1 MQGTGPGGEG
11 KAQAPASARPVS
23 RFEPMSWGIGPAI
36 AALVA
41 CAAFAVFAATLRHDF
56 ISWDDSGYVTRNA
69 TVLAGVTPDGLVW
82 ALKSFHMGN
91 WHPVTWLSHM
101 LDVEFFG
108 LWAGGHHLSSTVLHA
123 LNSGL
128 VFSLLFRASKEWQP
142 ATLVALM
149 FAVHPLHV
157 ESVAWVAERKDLLCA
172 FFWLLALNVYVS
184 WAESR
189 NTRSL
194 LFMLL
199 LSALALM
206 AKPMAVSLPITM
218 LLLDIWPLRRWNSRS
233 LRASLPLMVEKAPVF
248 FMVIAS
254 AWITVVA
261 QGAAQAVTEFAAWP
275 VEARLANAIA
285 SYGAYFRQ
293 TILPVDL
300 TFFYPLRNESIL
312 VEVLAAL
319 GIFFAIGIY
328 AILRIASQP
337 FVAMGLAW
345 WVITLVPTIGLIQVG
360 MQSRAD
366 RYMYLPI
373 LGLLVVLGWLW
384 WQQPSRIRRAVSL
397 GLLAVFILGW
407 TWTTLRYTAQWKD
420 NATLYSHGINTNPNS
435 CLPYALLARTRM
447 QEEKLQE
454 ASKILSRGMQHCG
467 PDAAANM
474 LPIALGDLEMRRSNP
489 AAAAEHYLRAA
500 GGSEPS
506 TFIMVRLSAAML
518 SAGNL
523 VEARRYAAAALRNS
537 PAAADALRQFSRVLN
552 AEGDFEQSAAFHEK
566 WVSLEP
572 RSAEAWYGLALA
584 NDSKGNLGA
593 ALDSYRRAAEIEPL
607 HHGMRLQYGWAL
619 WRKGQLVVA
628 RSVVASV
635 LTEDPKNQIARSM
648 MNRFESC
655 ESDRTSRFCIGGR

>member
-1 MQGTGPGGEG
+1 MQGTGPGVEG
-11 KAQAPASARPVS
+11 RAKAPVSARPVS
-23 RFEPMSWGIGPAI
+23 RFEPMSWGVGPAI

-41 CAAFAVFAATLRHDF
+41 CAAFAIFAETLRHDF

-69 TVLAGVTPDGLVW
+69 TVLAGLTPDGLVW

-91 WHPVTWLSHM
+91 WHPVTWFSHM

-123 LNSGL
+123 LNSSL

-142 ATLVALM
+142 AALVALM

-184 WAESR
+184 WTESR

-194 LFMLL
+194 LFMLF

-233 LRASLPLMVEKAPVF
+233 LRASLPLLVEKAPVLI
-248 FMVIAS
+248 MVFAS
-254 AWITVVA
+254 AWVTVVA

-275 VEARLANAIA
+275 VEARLANAVA

-300 TFFYPLRNESIL
+300 TFFYPLRNQSIL
-312 VEVLAAL
+312 VEVVAAL
-319 GIFFAIGIY
+319 GILIAIGIY
-328 AILRIASQP
+328 ASLRIASQP
-337 FVAMGLAW
+337 FIAMGLAW

-373 LGLLVVLGWLW
+373 LGLLVMLGWLW
-384 WQQPSRIRRAVSL
+384 WLQPTRIRRTVSL

-447 QEEKLQE
+447 QEEKFQE
-454 ASKILSRGMQHCG
+454 ASKILSRGMQICG
-467 PDAAANM
+467 PDAAAHM

-537 PAAADALRQFSRVLN
+537 PAAADALRQYSRVLN

-584 NDSKGNLGA
+584 NDSRGNLDA
-593 ALDSYRRAAEIEPL
+593 ALDSYRRAAAIEPL

-619 WRKGQLVVA
+619 WRKGQLVIA
-628 RSVVASV
+628 RSIMASV
-635 LTEDPKNQIARSM
+635 LAEDPKNELARSM

-655 ESDRTSRFCIGGR
+655 ESDLTSRSCIGGR